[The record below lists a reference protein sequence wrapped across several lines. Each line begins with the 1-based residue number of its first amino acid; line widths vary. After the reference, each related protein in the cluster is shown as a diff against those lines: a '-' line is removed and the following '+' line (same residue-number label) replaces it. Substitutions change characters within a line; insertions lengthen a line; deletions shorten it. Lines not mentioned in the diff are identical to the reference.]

1 MTTTRG
7 PEGSFQHDPDIYD
20 FKDSVV
26 HDLYNKNKF
35 IQIISSPYK
44 RTRNTSM
51 KIKEVLEREKI
62 YVDLIIEP
70 LASEYLG
77 NQKPIGKY
85 ANVDS
90 ETLAYF
96 KPKLGIENI
105 SKLKKRLRKF
115 KNKLLKLDT
124 NILVVTH
131 GINVCLMYEMLYKKP
146 LKNVKELKGFTYK
159 IEK

>member
-105 SKLKKRLRKF
+105 SKLKKRLRK
-115 KNKLLKLDT
+115 LK
-124 NILVVTH
+124 
-131 GINVCLMYEMLYKKP
+131 INC
-146 LKNVKELKGFTYK
+146 
-159 IEK
+159 